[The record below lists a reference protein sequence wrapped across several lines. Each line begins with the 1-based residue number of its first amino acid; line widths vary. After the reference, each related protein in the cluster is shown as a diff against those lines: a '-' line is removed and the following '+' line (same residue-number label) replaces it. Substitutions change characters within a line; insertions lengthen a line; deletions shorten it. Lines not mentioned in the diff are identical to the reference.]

1 MKHLVFSALV
11 LSLVA
16 CQRSLPPSG
25 STVLKRLDSQITGQK
40 DTDKKDDATYVA
52 YFETSADADDHADA
66 VAKAGGTAARV
77 EASGKLLK
85 VTTSKSSLKDLSVA
99 DSAALSLNTRVRLAV
114 APASPANELETAESD
129 PAQAFLTARSAVG
142 VDSLLARVPE
152 ADGRSQKVAVF
163 DTGIDFGIEG
173 LSDSDKLQ
181 GFYDFTGFGV
191 VRANGLDSDVPA
203 QSYDIDGK
211 TVTFGFGI
219 AVGKVFSTGTLS
231 EAELAKRYLWNEPAD
246 LNGDGEPTTYPY
258 LIGQN
263 RDGVTTVWIDAD
275 GNGVIENAA
284 QEELADFNTTR
295 RHIDL
300 AHNTPSGA
308 HALAVTISGNDSLQF
323 HAVLAG
329 GGHGTSCAIIIAGDG
344 YAQGRLV
351 GMAPKA
357 KLLSYVLDVE
367 GQDVYTIDQFLQTFA
382 HAKSQGVDAISI
394 SWGFST
400 ADLASARFIGDY
412 LDKEIASA
420 GIVIG
425 IAAGNGGPAMTTAA
439 ADDYVPHH
447 GFAVGAHISAQQ
459 ALNVYGWTGITGDNV
474 VHYSSIGPTLG
485 GRQVPDVVS
494 PISTLVRGERSDA
507 GVRFYGFSGTSSATP
522 ALIGAVTSLGSAL
535 KASGEATIIPRL
547 LKLAIQQSAAPVA
560 GVFAVR
566 QGAGLI
572 NVDVAFDIYKKLAAE
587 QRAAEAD
594 ASHRAKFAYE
604 LRAQTFIPGEV
615 QKGEGLHFKSVVAS
629 SDVKVVLTPESKA
642 LVDRFTFIEPLTIT
656 HSSDFFQTPNVLSL
670 QADGATF
677 VVRFDV
683 AKLARPGTYT
693 DIIELKRADGVT
705 LLRVPVV
712 VESPQVA
719 DATRTL
725 GTVSQTFAP
734 FDVWRQPVTLT
745 EASAIRFDG
754 VALDLGG
761 NRNARAA
768 LAIASPDG
776 RYAFMVAKLL
786 TGPSQTLNYQ
796 TAMLP
801 AGTYELLVYRTF
813 PVGAALG
820 SMNITGSYR
829 LAGATAIAAAIE
841 GQTLRAVVKVN
852 DNLNIASE
860 TLSINGARITAT
872 LDRRDDAARVGYYG
886 SFQIPDDTVSL
897 AVGLRQSA
905 IDQASERFQNLET
918 TILRGDQPVSRS
930 WVEVTDGLPLGAL
943 DAFSPG
949 SSDLNVVAYP
959 NIVNWQTV
967 RTRTLW
973 LDIDA
978 DKLDPTVVAL
988 DKAFQAR
995 DGQLV
1000 DLVFQTGDASLPAS
1014 GYGVITLKAVDGTEE
1029 KIDVRW

>member
-1 MKHLVFSALV
+1 MKHIVLSALV
-11 LSLVA
+11 LSLAA
-16 CQRSLPPSG
+16 CQKSLPPSG
-25 STVLKRLDSQITGQK
+25 STVQKRLDAQITGQK
-40 DTDKKDDATYVA
+40 DEEKKDDATYVA
-52 YFETSADADDHADA
+52 YFETSTEADDHADA
-66 VAKAGGTAARV
+66 VAKAGGTASRV

-85 VTTSKSSLKDLSVA
+85 VTTSKSSLKTLSVPS
-99 DSAALSLNTRVRLAV
+99 SAALSLNTRLRIAA
-114 APASPANELETAESD
+114 APVSPANELETAESD

-152 ADGRSQKVAVF
+152 ADGRGQKVAVF
-163 DTGIDFGIEG
+163 DTGIDFGVEG
-173 LSDSDKLQ
+173 LSNSDKLQ

-191 VRANGLDSDVPA
+191 LRANGLDSDVPA

-211 TVTFGFGI
+211 TVTFGLGV
-219 AVGKVFSTGTLS
+219 AVEKVFATGTLS
-231 EAELAKRYLWNEPAD
+231 EADLAKNYLWGEPAD

-263 RDGVTTVWIDAD
+263 RDGVQTVWIDAD
-275 GNGVIENAA
+275 GNGVIENVA
-284 QEELADFNTTR
+284 QEELADFNTSH

-308 HALAVTISGNDSLQF
+308 HPLAVTITGRDSVQF
-323 HAVLAG
+323 HAII
-329 GGHGTSCAIIIAGDG
+329 GGHGTSCSIIIAGDG

-357 KLLSYVLDVE
+357 KLFGYVLDVE

-382 HAKSQGVDAISI
+382 HAKAQGVDAISI

-400 ADLASARFIGDY
+400 ADLASARFIGNY

-439 ADDYVPHH
+439 ADDYIPHH

-459 ALNVYGWTGITGDNV
+459 ALNVYGWTGITGDTV

-507 GVRFYGFSGTSSATP
+507 AIRFYGFSGTSSATP
-522 ALIGAVTSLGSAL
+522 ALIGAVTSLSSAL

-547 LKLAIQQSAAPVA
+547 IKLAIQQSAAPVE

-572 NVDVAFDIYKKLAAE
+572 NVDAAFDIYKKLAAE
-587 QRAAEAD
+587 QRAADAD

-604 LRAQTFIPGEV
+604 LRAETFIPGEV

-629 SDVKVVLTPESKA
+629 SDVKVVLTPETKA
-642 LVDRFTFIEPLTIT
+642 LVDRFTFVEPLTIV

-677 VVRFDV
+677 VVRFDA

-693 DIIELKRADGVT
+693 DIIELKRADGIT

-712 VESPQVA
+712 VESPA
-719 DATRTL
+719 FANTTRTL
-725 GTVSQTFAP
+725 GTVSQSFGP
-734 FDVWRQPVTLT
+734 FEVWRQPVTLT

-796 TAMLP
+796 TPVLP

-820 SMNITGSYR
+820 AMNITGSYR
-829 LAGATAIAAAIE
+829 LAGATAVGVAIE

-860 TLSINGARITAT
+860 RLSVNGVRVTAT
-872 LDRRDDAARVGYYG
+872 LDRKDDAARVGYYG
-886 SFQIPDDTVSL
+886 AFQIPDDTVSL
-897 AVGLRQSA
+897 AVGLRQAA

-930 WVEVTDGLPLGAL
+930 WVEVSDGQPLGAL
-943 DAFSPG
+943 DSWSSG
-949 SSDLNVVAYP
+949 TSDLNVVAYP
-959 NIVNWQTV
+959 NIVNWQAV

-973 LDIDA
+973 LDVDA
-978 DKLDPTVVAL
+978 DKLEPTVVAL
-988 DKAFQAR
+988 DKAFAAR
-995 DGQLV
+995 DGQVV
-1000 DLVFQTGDASLPAS
+1000 DLVFPLGDAAIPAS

-1029 KIDVRW
+1029 KVDVRW